1 VAVVVLENCFRG
13 KTSVE
18 NASEWLL
25 HGADGSREYAP
36 TIRADHEVLKPAAE
50 LRSSDAIP
58 NDSLPIYHLRGN
70 VSKYRTPDERKTYTD
85 PINDGR

>member
-1 VAVVVLENCFRG
+1 MQASGFCMGQTDLASMRLQLG
-13 KTSVE
+13 QITRSV
-18 NASEWLL
+18 
-25 HGADGSREYAP
+25 SRPQNFA
-36 TIRADHEVLKPAAE
+36 
-50 LRSSDAIP
+50 SSDGIP